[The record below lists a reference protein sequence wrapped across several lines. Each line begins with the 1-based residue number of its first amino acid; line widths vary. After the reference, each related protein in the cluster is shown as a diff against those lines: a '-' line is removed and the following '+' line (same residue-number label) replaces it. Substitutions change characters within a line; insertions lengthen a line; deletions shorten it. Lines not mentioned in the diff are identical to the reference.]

1 MKNKIL
7 IIDGNSLFFRS
18 YYATSYPEENIMRTS
33 NGIAIN
39 AVYTFTKLIHSIVRQ
54 TTPSHL
60 FIAFDKGS
68 KTKRHQKYK
77 EYKGKRSKTPEE
89 LISQISIVQEL
100 LTLLEICWYQ
110 CDDWEADDILATIAK
125 KESAKNN
132 EVLIMS
138 SDRDLLQLVDENTS
152 FLINKKGVSN
162 IEVLNYENFYEKIG
176 VYPQQIPDYKGLVG
190 DTSDNLPGVMG
201 IGPKGAIKL
210 LTQYKSLSNIYKCID
225 EIQGK
230 TKEKLINSRDNAFL
244 SYEMAIINTKVDI
257 PEKYLQYKYS
267 IVDNSNL
274 ANFYE
279 KYEMNTF
286 LYGLDS
292 EPKKIF
298 DRIIF

>member
-18 YYATSYPEENIMRTS
+18 YYATSYPAENIMRTS
-33 NGIAIN
+33 SGVAIN
-39 AVYTFTKLIHSIVRQ
+39 AVHTFAILIKSIVKK

-77 EYKGKRSKTPEE
+77 EYKAKRNKTPDE

-125 KESAKNN
+125 KESLNNN

-138 SDRDLLQLVDENTS
+138 SDRDLLQLVDENIS

-162 IEVLNYENFYEKIG
+162 IEVLNNKNFYEKIG
-176 VYPQQIPDYKGLVG
+176 VNPDQIPDYKGLVG
-190 DTSDNLPGVMG
+190 DPSDNLPGVMG
-201 IGPKGAIKL
+201 IGPKGAITL
-210 LTQYKSLSNIYKCID
+210 LTKYKTLDNIYEYLE
-225 EIQGK
+225 EIKGK
-230 TKEKLINSRDNAFL
+230 TKEKLITSKDNAFL
-244 SYEMAIINTKVDI
+244 SYELAKININVDI
-257 PEKYLQYKYS
+257 PNKYLNYEYK
-267 IVDNSNL
+267 IVDNERL
-274 ANFYE
+274 ANFYK
-279 KYEMNTF
+279 KYELNTF
-286 LYGLDS
+286 LNGLNS
-292 EPKKIF
+292 KPKKMYS
-298 DRIIF
+298 RILF